1 MQNNIRT
8 DLAVELNEEISRKA
22 GRLKGIIVNQHKDK
36 DTGIEVTSLKVTNKA
51 GERMIGKPMGTY
63 ITIEARKINE
73 MNEDYNNNVTE
84 ILKNYI
90 SELIGELLKNK
101 KVKTLDVVVATHPDS
116 DHIGS
121 LVDIIDNFDV
131 EKIYM
136 PNQTTDSECYIN
148 LIDSCNKKN
157 LKVNYLSKDDSFN
170 LDDSTNIYVLS
181 PSYITDNNNSNSIV
195 LNISY
200 KNNNFLFT
208 GDCEESNEMD
218 MINSYNLEDIDF
230 LKVAHHGSYTAS
242 SLTFLEETTP
252 DIAVISCGYKNSY
265 GHPHKST
272 LDNLESVDAKIFR
285 TDQNG
290 SMQFYSDGEKIYS
303 KVKYK
308 EYK

>member
-1 MQNNIRT
+1 MNKKLLIF
-8 DLAVELNEEISRKA
+8 S
-22 GRLKGIIVNQHKDK
+22 IIIIALLTGCDKNKDFCNHVI
-36 DTGIEVTSLKVTNKA
+36 DVGQADSILITTPSNKNMLIDGGDEDSA
-51 GERMIGKPMGTY
+51 
-63 ITIEARKINE
+63 KIIKS
-73 MNEDYNNNVTE
+73 Y
-84 ILKNYI
+84 
-90 SELIGELLKNK
+90 LKNK
-101 KVKTLDVVVATHPDS
+101 KVKNLDVVIATHPDS

-121 LVDIIDNFDV
+121 LDYIIDNFDV

-242 SLTFLEETTP
+242 SLAFLEETTP

>member
-1 MQNNIRT
+1 MNKKLLIF
-8 DLAVELNEEISRKA
+8 S
-22 GRLKGIIVNQHKDK
+22 IIIIALLTGCDKNKDFCIHVI
-36 DTGIEVTSLKVTNKA
+36 DVGQADSILITTPSNKNMLIDGGDEDSA
-51 GERMIGKPMGTY
+51 
-63 ITIEARKINE
+63 KIIKS
-73 MNEDYNNNVTE
+73 Y
-84 ILKNYI
+84 
-90 SELIGELLKNK
+90 LKNK
-101 KVKTLDVVVATHPDS
+101 KVKNLDVVIATNPDS

-121 LVDIIDNFDV
+121 LDYIIDNFDV

-242 SLTFLEETTP
+242 SLAFLEETTP

>member
-1 MQNNIRT
+1 MNKKLLIF
-8 DLAVELNEEISRKA
+8 S
-22 GRLKGIIVNQHKDK
+22 IIIIALLTGCDKNKDFCIHVI
-36 DTGIEVTSLKVTNKA
+36 DVGQADSILITTPSNKNMLIDGGDEDSA
-51 GERMIGKPMGTY
+51 
-63 ITIEARKINE
+63 KIIKS
-73 MNEDYNNNVTE
+73 Y
-84 ILKNYI
+84 
-90 SELIGELLKNK
+90 LKNK
-101 KVKTLDVVVATHPDS
+101 KVKNLDVVIATHPDS

-121 LVDIIDNFDV
+121 LDYIIDNFDV

-218 MINSYNLEDIDF
+218 MINSYDLENIDF
-230 LKVAHHGSYTAS
+230 LKVAHHGSSTSS
-242 SLTFLEETTP
+242 SLEFLKEISP
-252 DIAVISCGYKNSY
+252 SIAVISCGYKNDY
-265 GHPHKST
+265 GHPHRST
-272 LDNLESVDAKIFR
+272 LQNLESVNAKVFR
-285 TDQNG
+285 TDVNG
-290 SMQFYSDGEKIYS
+290 SMQFYSDGNKIYS
-303 KVKYK
+303 TIKYK
-308 EYK
+308 QE

>member
-1 MQNNIRT
+1 MNKKLLIF
-8 DLAVELNEEISRKA
+8 S
-22 GRLKGIIVNQHKDK
+22 IIIIALLTGCDKNKDFCIHVI
-36 DTGIEVTSLKVTNKA
+36 DVGQADSILITTPSNKNMLIDGGDEDSA
-51 GERMIGKPMGTY
+51 
-63 ITIEARKINE
+63 KIIKS
-73 MNEDYNNNVTE
+73 Y
-84 ILKNYI
+84 
-90 SELIGELLKNK
+90 LKNK
-101 KVKTLDVVVATHPDS
+101 KVKNLDVVIATHPDS

-121 LVDIIDNFDV
+121 LDYIIDNFDV

-265 GHPHKST
+265 GHLHKST

>member
-1 MQNNIRT
+1 MNKKLLIF
-8 DLAVELNEEISRKA
+8 S
-22 GRLKGIIVNQHKDK
+22 IIIIALLTGCDKNKDFCIHVI
-36 DTGIEVTSLKVTNKA
+36 DVGQADSILITTPSNKNMLIDGGDEDSA
-51 GERMIGKPMGTY
+51 
-63 ITIEARKINE
+63 KIIKS
-73 MNEDYNNNVTE
+73 Y
-84 ILKNYI
+84 
-90 SELIGELLKNK
+90 LKNK
-101 KVKTLDVVVATHPDS
+101 KVKNLDVVIATHPDS

-121 LVDIIDNFDV
+121 LDYIIDNFDV

-218 MINSYNLEDIDF
+218 MINSYNLEA
-230 LKVAHHGSYTAS
+230 VSYTH
-242 SLTFLEETTP
+242 LDVYKRQILNCLFI
-252 DIAVISCGYKNSY
+252 IANIPKTDSPSFIISFNIFIAFCEFYRQY
-265 GHPHKST
+265 
-272 LDNLESVDAKIFR
+272 NLLV
-285 TDQNG
+285 
-290 SMQFYSDGEKIYS
+290 
-303 KVKYK
+303 
-308 EYK
+308 

>member
-1 MQNNIRT
+1 MNKKLLIF
-8 DLAVELNEEISRKA
+8 S
-22 GRLKGIIVNQHKDK
+22 IIIIALLTGCDKNKDFCIHVI
-36 DTGIEVTSLKVTNKA
+36 DVGQADSILITTPSNKNMLIDGGDEDSA
-51 GERMIGKPMGTY
+51 
-63 ITIEARKINE
+63 KIIKS
-73 MNEDYNNNVTE
+73 Y
-84 ILKNYI
+84 
-90 SELIGELLKNK
+90 LKNK
-101 KVKTLDVVVATHPDS
+101 KVKNLDVVIATHPDS

-121 LVDIIDNFDV
+121 LDYIIDNFDV

-285 TDQNG
+285 TDQNR

>member
-1 MQNNIRT
+1 MNKKLLIF
-8 DLAVELNEEISRKA
+8 S
-22 GRLKGIIVNQHKDK
+22 IIIIALLTGCGKNKDFCIHVI
-36 DTGIEVTSLKVTNKA
+36 DVGQADSILITTPSNKNMLIDGGDEDSA
-51 GERMIGKPMGTY
+51 
-63 ITIEARKINE
+63 KIIKS
-73 MNEDYNNNVTE
+73 Y
-84 ILKNYI
+84 
-90 SELIGELLKNK
+90 LKNK
-101 KVKTLDVVVATHPDS
+101 KIKSLDVVIATHPDS

-121 LVDIIDNFDV
+121 LDYIIDNFDV

-170 LDDSTNIYVLS
+170 LDYSTNIYVLS

-200 KNNNFLFT
+200 KNNNFLFA

-218 MINSYNLEDIDF
+218 MINSYDLECIDF
-230 LKVAHHGSYTAS
+230 LKVSHHGSYTAS
-242 SLTFLEETTP
+242 SLAFLEESTP

-272 LDNLESVDAKIFR
+272 LDNLESIDAKIFR

-308 EYK
+308 EYQ

>member
-1 MQNNIRT
+1 MLIDGGDENS
-8 DLAVELNEEISRKA
+8 AK
-22 GRLKGIIVNQHKDK
+22 IIK
-36 DTGIEVTSLKVTNKA
+36 S
-51 GERMIGKPMGTY
+51 Y
-63 ITIEARKINE
+63 
-73 MNEDYNNNVTE
+73 
-84 ILKNYI
+84 
-90 SELIGELLKNK
+90 LKNK

-121 LVDIIDNFDV
+121 LDDIIDNFDV

>member
-1 MQNNIRT
+1 MNKKLLIF
-8 DLAVELNEEISRKA
+8 S
-22 GRLKGIIVNQHKDK
+22 IIIIALLTGCDKNKDFCIHVI
-36 DTGIEVTSLKVTNKA
+36 DVGQADSILITTPSNKNMLIDGGDEDSA
-51 GERMIGKPMGTY
+51 
-63 ITIEARKINE
+63 KIIKS
-73 MNEDYNNNVTE
+73 Y
-84 ILKNYI
+84 
-90 SELIGELLKNK
+90 LKNK
-101 KVKTLDVVVATHPDS
+101 KVKNLDVVIATHPDS

-121 LVDIIDNFDV
+121 LDYIIDNFDV

-218 MINSYNLEDIDF
+218 MINSYDLEDIDF

-265 GHPHKST
+265 GHPPKST

>member
-1 MQNNIRT
+1 MNKKLLIF
-8 DLAVELNEEISRKA
+8 S
-22 GRLKGIIVNQHKDK
+22 IIIIALLTGCDKNKDFCIHVI
-36 DTGIEVTSLKVTNKA
+36 DVGQADSILITTPSNKNMLIDGGDEDSA
-51 GERMIGKPMGTY
+51 
-63 ITIEARKINE
+63 KIIKS
-73 MNEDYNNNVTE
+73 Y
-84 ILKNYI
+84 
-90 SELIGELLKNK
+90 LKNK
-101 KVKTLDVVVATHPDS
+101 KVKNLDVVIATHPDS

-121 LVDIIDNFDV
+121 LDYIIDNFDV

-136 PNQTTDSECYIN
+136 PNQTTHSECYIN

-242 SLTFLEETTP
+242 SLAFLEETTP

>member
-1 MQNNIRT
+1 MNKKLLIF
-8 DLAVELNEEISRKA
+8 S
-22 GRLKGIIVNQHKDK
+22 IIIIALLTGCDK
-36 DTGIEVTSLKVTNKA
+36 NKVFCIHVIDVGQADSILITTPSNKNMLIDGGDEDSA
-51 GERMIGKPMGTY
+51 
-63 ITIEARKINE
+63 KIIKS
-73 MNEDYNNNVTE
+73 Y
-84 ILKNYI
+84 
-90 SELIGELLKNK
+90 LKNK
-101 KVKTLDVVVATHPDS
+101 KVKNLDVVIATHPDS

-121 LVDIIDNFDV
+121 LDYIIDNFDV

-290 SMQFYSDGEKIYS
+290 SMQFNSDGEKIYS

>member
-1 MQNNIRT
+1 MNKKLLIF
-8 DLAVELNEEISRKA
+8 S
-22 GRLKGIIVNQHKDK
+22 IIIIALLTGCDKNKDFCIHVI
-36 DTGIEVTSLKVTNKA
+36 DVGQADSILITTPSNKNMLIDGGDEDSA
-51 GERMIGKPMGTY
+51 
-63 ITIEARKINE
+63 KIIKS
-73 MNEDYNNNVTE
+73 Y
-84 ILKNYI
+84 
-90 SELIGELLKNK
+90 LKNK
-101 KVKTLDVVVATHPDS
+101 KVKNLDVVIATHPDS

-121 LVDIIDNFDV
+121 LDYIIDNFDV

-218 MINSYNLEDIDF
+218 MINSYDLEDIDF

-265 GHPHKST
+265 GHPYKST

>member
-1 MQNNIRT
+1 MNKKLLIF
-8 DLAVELNEEISRKA
+8 S
-22 GRLKGIIVNQHKDK
+22 IIIIALLTGCDKNKDFCIHVI
-36 DTGIEVTSLKVTNKA
+36 DVGQADSILITTPSNKNMLIDGGDEDSA
-51 GERMIGKPMGTY
+51 
-63 ITIEARKINE
+63 KIIKS
-73 MNEDYNNNVTE
+73 Y
-84 ILKNYI
+84 
-90 SELIGELLKNK
+90 LKNK
-101 KVKTLDVVVATHPDS
+101 KVKNLDVVIATHPDS

-121 LVDIIDNFDV
+121 LDYIIDNFDV

-218 MINSYNLEDIDF
+218 MINSYNLEDIYF

-242 SLTFLEETTP
+242 SLAFLEETTP

>member
-1 MQNNIRT
+1 MNKKLLIF
-8 DLAVELNEEISRKA
+8 S
-22 GRLKGIIVNQHKDK
+22 IIIIALLTGCDKNKDFCIHVI
-36 DTGIEVTSLKVTNKA
+36 DVGHADSILITTPSNKNMLIDGGDEDSA
-51 GERMIGKPMGTY
+51 
-63 ITIEARKINE
+63 KIIKS
-73 MNEDYNNNVTE
+73 Y
-84 ILKNYI
+84 
-90 SELIGELLKNK
+90 LKNK
-101 KVKTLDVVVATHPDS
+101 KVKNLDVVIATHPDS

-121 LVDIIDNFDV
+121 LDYIIDNFDV

-218 MINSYNLEDIDF
+218 MINSYDLEDIDF

-242 SLTFLEETTP
+242 SLAFLEETTP

>member
-1 MQNNIRT
+1 MNKKLLIF
-8 DLAVELNEEISRKA
+8 S
-22 GRLKGIIVNQHKDK
+22 IIIIALLTGCDKNKDFCIHVI
-36 DTGIEVTSLKVTNKA
+36 DVGQADSILITTPSNKNMLIDGGDEDSA
-51 GERMIGKPMGTY
+51 
-63 ITIEARKINE
+63 KIIKS
-73 MNEDYNNNVTE
+73 Y
-84 ILKNYI
+84 
-90 SELIGELLKNK
+90 LKNK
-101 KVKTLDVVVATHPDS
+101 KVKNLDVVIATHPDS

-121 LVDIIDNFDV
+121 LDYIIDNFDV

-148 LIDSCNKKN
+148 LSDSCNKKN

-208 GDCEESNEMD
+208 GDCEESNEID

>member
-1 MQNNIRT
+1 MNKKLLIF
-8 DLAVELNEEISRKA
+8 S
-22 GRLKGIIVNQHKDK
+22 IIIIALLTGCDKNKDFCIHVI
-36 DTGIEVTSLKVTNKA
+36 DVGQADSILITTPSNKNMLIDGGDEDSA
-51 GERMIGKPMGTY
+51 
-63 ITIEARKINE
+63 KIIKS
-73 MNEDYNNNVTE
+73 Y
-84 ILKNYI
+84 
-90 SELIGELLKNK
+90 LKNK
-101 KVKTLDVVVATHPDS
+101 KVKNLDVVIATHPDS

-121 LVDIIDNFDV
+121 LDYIIDNFDV

-195 LNISY
+195 LNILY

-218 MINSYNLEDIDF
+218 MINSYDLEDIDF

-242 SLTFLEETTP
+242 SLAFLEETTP

-272 LDNLESVDAKIFR
+272 LDNLKSVDAKIFR

>member
-1 MQNNIRT
+1 MNKKLLIF
-8 DLAVELNEEISRKA
+8 S
-22 GRLKGIIVNQHKDK
+22 IIIIALLTGCDKNKDFCIHVI
-36 DTGIEVTSLKVTNKA
+36 DVGQADSILITTPSNKNMLIDGGDEDSA
-51 GERMIGKPMGTY
+51 
-63 ITIEARKINE
+63 KIIKS
-73 MNEDYNNNVTE
+73 Y
-84 ILKNYI
+84 
-90 SELIGELLKNK
+90 LKNK
-101 KVKTLDVVVATHPDS
+101 KVKNLDVVIATHPDS

-121 LVDIIDNFDV
+121 LDYIIDNFDV

-218 MINSYNLEDIDF
+218 MINSYDLEDIDF

-242 SLTFLEETTP
+242 SLAFLEETTP

-265 GHPHKST
+265 GHPHQST
-272 LDNLESVDAKIFR
+272 LDNLELVDAKIFR

>member
-1 MQNNIRT
+1 MNKKLLIF
-8 DLAVELNEEISRKA
+8 S
-22 GRLKGIIVNQHKDK
+22 IIIIALLTGCDKNKDFCIHVI
-36 DTGIEVTSLKVTNKA
+36 DVGQADSILITTPSNKNMLIDGGDEDSA
-51 GERMIGKPMGTY
+51 
-63 ITIEARKINE
+63 KIIKS
-73 MNEDYNNNVTE
+73 Y
-84 ILKNYI
+84 
-90 SELIGELLKNK
+90 LKNK
-101 KVKTLDVVVATHPDS
+101 KVKNLDVVIATHPDS

-121 LVDIIDNFDV
+121 LDYIIDNFDV

-218 MINSYNLEDIDF
+218 MINSYDLEDIDF

-265 GHPHKST
+265 GHPNKST

>member
-1 MQNNIRT
+1 MNKKLLIF
-8 DLAVELNEEISRKA
+8 S
-22 GRLKGIIVNQHKDK
+22 IIIIALLTGCDKNKDFFIHVI
-36 DTGIEVTSLKVTNKA
+36 DVGQADSILITTPSNKNMLIDRGDEDSA
-51 GERMIGKPMGTY
+51 
-63 ITIEARKINE
+63 KIIKS
-73 MNEDYNNNVTE
+73 Y
-84 ILKNYI
+84 
-90 SELIGELLKNK
+90 LKNK
-101 KVKTLDVVVATHPDS
+101 KVKNLDVVIATHPDS

-121 LVDIIDNFDV
+121 LDYIIDNFDV